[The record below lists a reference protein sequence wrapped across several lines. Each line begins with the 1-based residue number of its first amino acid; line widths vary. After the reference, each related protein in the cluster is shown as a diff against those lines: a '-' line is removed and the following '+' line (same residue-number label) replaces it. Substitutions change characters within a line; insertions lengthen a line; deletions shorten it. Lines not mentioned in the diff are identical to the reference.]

1 MFNLKSKKADSQVTP
16 KIQLSVLIPLY
27 NEEESVGLL
36 CERVLSACR
45 KLNVTFEVVLVD
57 DGSKDRTFSL
67 LEPIAKQHH
76 EIKVIRF
83 RKNYGQTAAISAGID
98 AALGDIVVMMDG
110 DLQNDP
116 DDIGMLLAKMNEGF
130 DLVSGWRKNRQDDYF
145 TRILPSKMAN
155 SVISYVTKVHL
166 NDYGCTLKAYRRDIL
181 KDFKLYGE
189 MHRFLPFYASLA
201 GARICEVPVQHH
213 ARKFGVSKYGLSR
226 TFKVLLDLVTVRYLG
241 KYAQKPIYAFGG
253 IGIFCIVLG
262 VLIAL
267 FTLYLR
273 LADGIF
279 VHRNPLILLASI
291 LFVSGIQFF
300 VMGLLAEIILRTYHE
315 SQDKPIYSV
324 KTALNFDHV
333 DSAT

>member
-1 MFNLKSKKADSQVTP
+1 MFNLKSKRPETQVQP
-16 KIQLSVLIPLY
+16 KIQLSVLIPLF

-36 CERVLSACR
+36 CDRVLQSCR
-45 KLNVTFEVVLVD
+45 SLNISFEVLLVD
-57 DGSKDRTFSL
+57 DGSKDRTFTL
-67 LEPIAKQHH
+67 LEPIAAKNK

-98 AALGDIVVMMDG
+98 AASGEIVVMMDG

-116 DDIGMLLAKMNEGF
+116 DDIGMLLAKINEGY
-130 DLVSGWRKNRQDDYF
+130 DLVSGWRKNRQDAYF
-145 TRILPSKMAN
+145 SRILPSKMAN
-155 SVISYVTKVHL
+155 AVISYVTKVKL
-166 NDYGCTLKAYRRDIL
+166 NDYGCTLKAYRREIL

-201 GARICEVPVQHH
+201 GARICEVPVKHH
-213 ARKFGVSKYGLSR
+213 ARQFGVSKYGLSR

-253 IGIFCIVLG
+253 MGIFCILVGIAL
-262 VLIAL
+262 AL

-273 LADGIF
+273 LADGIY

-333 DSAT
+333 ESAT